1 MRARVIIAAHMS
13 KLRLQISMSLD
24 GFVAGPDQSVANPI
38 GLGGMRLHEWVFPL
52 TAWRAMH
59 GLEGGEATAS
69 TPVIEEIQA
78 NVGAG
83 IMGRNMFG
91 GHPGPW
97 DPDQPWNG
105 WWGDDPP
112 FHHPV
117 FVLTNHPRAPLV
129 AKGGT
134 TFHFVTDGIE
144 AALTQAR
151 AAAGSRDIS
160 LAGGASAARQ
170 FLVAGL
176 VDEMWLHLVP
186 ILLGRGE
193 RLFDDGLD
201 DLHGLAL
208 VKTVQGAG
216 VVHLKFVRS

>member
-1 MRARVIIAAHMS
+1 MSRV
-13 KLRLQISMSLD
+13 RLQISMSLD
-24 GFVAGPDQSVANPI
+24 GFSAGPAQSVENPL

-52 TAWRAMH
+52 AAWRAPH
-59 GLEGGEATAS
+59 GLEGGETTAS

-91 GHPGPW
+91 GQPGSW
-97 DPDQPWNG
+97 DAQQPWNG

-117 FVLTNHPRAPLV
+117 FVLTHHPRAPLV

-151 AAAGSRDIS
+151 RVAGSRDIS
-160 LAGGASAARQ
+160 LAGGASTGRQ
-170 FLVAGL
+170 FLAAGL
-176 VDEMWLHLVP
+176 LDEIWLHVVP

-193 RLFDDGLD
+193 RLFDGGLD
-201 DLHGLAL
+201 DLHGLRL
-208 VKTVQGAG
+208 VKTVQAAG
-216 VVHLKFVRS
+216 VVHLKLARP